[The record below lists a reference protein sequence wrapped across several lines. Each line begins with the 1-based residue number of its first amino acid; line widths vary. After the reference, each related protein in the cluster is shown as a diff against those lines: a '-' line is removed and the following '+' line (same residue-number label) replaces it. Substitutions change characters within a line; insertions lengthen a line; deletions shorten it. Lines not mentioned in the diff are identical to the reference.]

1 MMQEAV
7 DKLVGEHDYRNFCK
21 MDVGNGVVNYTRKIV
36 SAEIT
41 TVDEGYVLTNFHF
54 GNQCF
59 TLFLYHKKSWQW
71 ITMKEMY
78 CDMFCFD

>member
-41 TVDEGYVLTNFHF
+41 TVDEGYV
-54 GNQCF
+54 
-59 TLFLYHKKSWQW
+59 
-71 ITMKEMY
+71 
-78 CDMFCFD
+78 